1 MLVSRVVLVVAVV
14 PYLVWAQLG
23 GPPDNSATENCEC
36 SPACESGGGCR
47 GRLVAREDCPC
58 CRVCAH
64 QEGDSCSL
72 PSMPCDV
79 EFGLVCSSEG
89 VCKAEF
95 SCTYDGECPSDRFC
109 LGGVCVDP
117 CPILTPCHGSL
128 HGGVCVSKDHRPVCE
143 CPPGTLANSEANVC
157 IPYNGTVTGCEHEG
171 RLYSDGEVRYTGK
184 CQEQCRCGPD
194 GTFSCGPVLCP
205 AGLFLAGQH
214 SQQELCIELRNR
226 PETDECCVVVACANS
241 LARPSLLTAPVFT
254 RPGVS
259 EDEHLDDQQVQQLR
273 GRMVGPEPLP
283 PITEEDYQRRLKQLE
298 EELSK
303 KNEKKKITDVKSIEK
318 SKHLIN
324 NDTAVSDDTRN
335 VTVVEV
341 VTELSIVRQ
350 EENVTSRPEEVEESV
365 PEIVDEV
372 TEAEGLSTMMPMT
385 EDDEQLKDVEEPAV
399 VVEYDD
405 SGDLLHRITIKEHV
419 EVVTQSHLV
428 EDETATLL
436 PHMIQHIEEVSQPQ
450 PVEDE
455 TTTLLPLT
463 LQNAEVSQPYLV
475 EDETTTLLPHT
486 IQHVEVSQP
495 HLVEEETATDPTPL
509 PREEGE
515 DLSLAREG
523 KKVPEDTNVTQM
535 EQPSTESPKAE
546 SKGGSGSLK
555 VVEVTRSSATVLLP
569 SSKGG
574 EVYYKAAE
582 SSEWQREVVEGG
594 QDSLV
599 LRDLL
604 PSTQYA
610 LKWSGVSGGSAKT
623 TFDTP
628 GITPDFQTTT
638 TAPTNAGLP
647 KLLVTAKTHN
657 SVTLAWDD
665 FRARTYEGGYVAEYR
680 KEHGDS
686 STATGTTVEQPWM
699 RKEVPAGELPPK
711 LTVKGLEPN
720 TLYEVRVSIYDDV
733 EEGRLGEATETI
745 NVRTEAGC
753 VHGNSSYPVGEF
765 YNGCEERCMC
775 AASGSV
781 RCFAR
786 CTLPYLRAGSLRG
799 DPQCHEEPDER
810 DECCVLV
817 RCSSDRREAYNQCT
831 NVVCGPN
838 AECISGIMASKDL
851 SLSDVDSDL
860 TLGYC
865 RCLVG
870 FTGDASDLVTGCL
883 PDPSAGHKERSC
895 TFKNSTYGPGDVF
908 YDECEFRCSCNNNS
922 EIECQPRCEFPR
934 ENVSKPESGCKYL
947 PDPEDPCCKL
957 RTCNSTSDAAI
968 DATRNPSLSSDGCT
982 DGNVTYAKNEKFYK
996 GCETQ
1001 CICMGFGDVSCFPR
1015 CPPLKVVSA
1024 TPKRCET
1031 LPDPL
1036 DSCCS
1041 ITVCDEE
1048 TPDVMKANITELEKE
1063 IMKNMTEIEKDMMM
1077 KEMMNMTDAEKM
1089 MMMKGIMN
1097 ITEEKEVM
1105 MKNITDMQEMSS
1117 VMDTLTVEDDTPTT
1131 SVPEDEM
1138 LLQIHFPHNMN
1149 ETNTNEHTHEDGTT
1163 HSHPHEHHKEGTSN
1177 HTHSHQNEE
1186 VLNKTKGQDIIED
1199 QIFQHDIFNGTHNHT
1214 HSHEN
1219 GVTHIHPHEHNM
1231 DNFHDH
1237 SHDMN
1242 NWHNNEHEHED
1253 GVTHSHPL
1261 SHGIDNPHDNSTNI
1275 TQLHEHTHEDGTTHS
1290 HALNHIMN
1298 HSHDNSTNNTH
1309 MNDHTHEDSM
1319 INSDSLDDMNETD
1332 IRELTMNKS
1341 HNHTHMH
1348 EEGVIHI
1355 HPHDQEVGEEHNHT
1369 LDSGMDEVQNNTQTT
1384 EDNVTHS
1391 PHMNDDG
1398 MLDLH
1403 NNTHFGVLKKK
1414 NRAEDLGTHDLNIL
1428 EVMAIN
1434 ATTVM
1439 IKVAVSDSVMNQVH
1453 SSESQHFMIL
1463 YSPDSL
1469 TWSERNISVSDAK
1482 LEKSNE
1488 IILYLNDLQPS
1499 TPYQFRVA
1507 FQDFVSSTSKARLMD
1522 GAAELGKAEL
1532 APSHVGCLPG
1542 MQFMEEIECGR
1553 HCTCQADGQ
1562 AICKPRCP
1570 DVEIPPHFNTS
1581 CMLVPS
1587 PDDPCCTVPDCHF
1600 NSFNHN
1606 ILHKFGDVT
1615 DNPPVEFG
1623 HSALSNT
1630 KQKNTNEHENVLIM
1644 NKPFDRNQEFDNVSS
1659 LNPPDVVDVRSSTE
1673 SHPKHTTVTENSHL
1687 VRNTLIPEDQA
1698 ASDRSWKPFISLND
1712 LLNKHNQLGNI
1723 PQDTSTGVPPRQVE
1737 NSEVSIGMT
1746 KETSP
1751 NLPSNLNQLIT
1762 PQRNSSV
1769 MTVEDQKDIEIND
1782 SSREIP
1788 ASLHSSFGKE
1798 FGSLSDTKDH
1808 ETSHVL
1814 DGNIEDT
1821 SGISFLLPIKN
1832 DTHLPNYVEEDGTP
1846 LSLLTSI
1853 KENEVG
1859 SSPDKDKISHSAAI
1873 GEHQLVLSLSNHS
1886 VDSGNDSIAE
1896 ILASEISPS
1905 SIIILNASDHF
1916 SNEHHRNTDNLSTD
1930 YETTS
1935 YLPIEDREGSLLPNE
1950 HRGSLSVSHEHHAHL
1965 SHENKENS
1973 HVPKDNKENRF
1984 LHNEHILDSDLT
1996 NEHIDNSHVSKE
2008 NRGNT
2013 NQSKERLI
2021 FNLSSIT
2028 EDLSPL
2034 PTSEEPPITPEDVFA
2049 PVINETNI
2057 EGHIKDGTDGVGIDK
2072 SAMCSRN
2079 GRYYKAGEDFYE
2091 GCSHSCLCTE
2101 KLEVHC
2107 AAIECPVTFGLELID
2122 PNCLEWDHDPDYVP
2136 TPPKCCAQVKCIS
2149 SSACQY
2155 MGQTFNNYD
2164 QIPRELTG
2172 CSQVCTCNYGNVTC
2186 HDLCDPVPIAPPP
2199 ELNCEP
2205 QNAVLIT
2212 LPGETCC
2219 RSWQCT
2225 AHSDIAE
2232 VNDTTETTHFDDITN
2247 TPEVSDFSVT
2257 WSTASDDTT
2266 ISTTEITTT
2275 GTEDFTLHDHTYKP
2289 GAPAIFPLPPVSVLS
2304 GKPTSSGFVPIVP
2317 PAAPSFGTGG
2327 ISEPHTTSLDPRTVH
2342 FFFSTPSLYQ
2352 GLPGELL
2359 IRFTSDPTDNSDPS
2373 TWSQEVLVPMGSIIS
2388 QSEWDHILTGLQPS
2402 TEYAMQIVL
2411 TVQGTK
2417 PIASPVF
2424 TYTTS
2429 DEATTPPTTTPLPR
2443 LDINAEL
2450 YASAITKTTAKVSWR
2465 GFNDYEL
2472 QFIDGVQVKYTE
2484 KDKYIPK
2491 FSQLFHRDNNQMDL
2505 RDLQPGHSYTVDL
2518 VFITHENQTTQ
2529 VSNTK
2534 PITFTTLPEED
2545 PYAFE
2550 IEVTAGKVGSQ
2561 TAELF
2566 YSGVPE
2572 PEEKYVSVYRAVYL
2586 REDERVDADT
2596 FKVPKSGLERKIFL
2610 SELKPDVEYQVW
2622 LEAFLSN
2629 GRKKKSNVLTITT
2642 RAGELP
2648 KPERSEVDPSAKDSE
2663 DGEGYY
2669 PALVAVAIIA
2679 ALACLGFLA
2688 LLVILLRKQSHAKA
2702 HINSSRNNGAYDNPS
2717 YKVGDNTYDME
2728 MNGIKGSGNGATH
2741 SEEP

>member
-463 LQNAEVSQPYLV
+463 LQNAEEVSQPYLV

-968 DATRNPSLSSDGCT
+968 DATRTPSLSSDGCT

-1105 MKNITDMQEMSS
+1105 MKNVTDMQEMSS

-1261 SHGIDNPHDNSTNI
+1261 SHGIDNSHDNSTNI

-1332 IRELTMNKS
+1332 IHEHTMNKS

-1522 GAAELGKAEL
+1522 GAAEL
-1532 APSHVGCLPG
+1532 
-1542 MQFMEEIECGR
+1542 
-1553 HCTCQADGQ
+1553 
-1562 AICKPRCP
+1562 
-1570 DVEIPPHFNTS
+1570 
-1581 CMLVPS
+1581 
-1587 PDDPCCTVPDCHF
+1587 
-1600 NSFNHN
+1600 
-1606 ILHKFGDVT
+1606 
-1615 DNPPVEFG
+1615 
-1623 HSALSNT
+1623 
-1630 KQKNTNEHENVLIM
+1630 
-1644 NKPFDRNQEFDNVSS
+1644 
-1659 LNPPDVVDVRSSTE
+1659 
-1673 SHPKHTTVTENSHL
+1673 
-1687 VRNTLIPEDQA
+1687 
-1698 ASDRSWKPFISLND
+1698 
-1712 LLNKHNQLGNI
+1712 
-1723 PQDTSTGVPPRQVE
+1723 
-1737 NSEVSIGMT
+1737 
-1746 KETSP
+1746 
-1751 NLPSNLNQLIT
+1751 
-1762 PQRNSSV
+1762 
-1769 MTVEDQKDIEIND
+1769 
-1782 SSREIP
+1782 
-1788 ASLHSSFGKE
+1788 
-1798 FGSLSDTKDH
+1798 
-1808 ETSHVL
+1808 
-1814 DGNIEDT
+1814 
-1821 SGISFLLPIKN
+1821 
-1832 DTHLPNYVEEDGTP
+1832 
-1846 LSLLTSI
+1846 
-1853 KENEVG
+1853 
-1859 SSPDKDKISHSAAI
+1859 
-1873 GEHQLVLSLSNHS
+1873 
-1886 VDSGNDSIAE
+1886 
-1896 ILASEISPS
+1896 
-1905 SIIILNASDHF
+1905 
-1916 SNEHHRNTDNLSTD
+1916 
-1930 YETTS
+1930 
-1935 YLPIEDREGSLLPNE
+1935 
-1950 HRGSLSVSHEHHAHL
+1950 
-1965 SHENKENS
+1965 
-1973 HVPKDNKENRF
+1973 
-1984 LHNEHILDSDLT
+1984 
-1996 NEHIDNSHVSKE
+1996 
-2008 NRGNT
+2008 
-2013 NQSKERLI
+2013 
-2021 FNLSSIT
+2021 
-2028 EDLSPL
+2028 
-2034 PTSEEPPITPEDVFA
+2034 
-2049 PVINETNI
+2049 
-2057 EGHIKDGTDGVGIDK
+2057 DGTDGVGIDK

>member
-463 LQNAEVSQPYLV
+463 LQNAEEVSQPYLV

-968 DATRNPSLSSDGCT
+968 DATRTPSLSSDGCT

-1105 MKNITDMQEMSS
+1105 MKNVTDMQEMSS

-1261 SHGIDNPHDNSTNI
+1261 SHGIDNSHDNSTNI

-1332 IRELTMNKS
+1332 IHEHTMNKS

-1522 GAAELGKAEL
+1522 GAAEL
-1532 APSHVGCLPG
+1532 
-1542 MQFMEEIECGR
+1542 
-1553 HCTCQADGQ
+1553 
-1562 AICKPRCP
+1562 
-1570 DVEIPPHFNTS
+1570 
-1581 CMLVPS
+1581 
-1587 PDDPCCTVPDCHF
+1587 
-1600 NSFNHN
+1600 
-1606 ILHKFGDVT
+1606 
-1615 DNPPVEFG
+1615 
-1623 HSALSNT
+1623 
-1630 KQKNTNEHENVLIM
+1630 
-1644 NKPFDRNQEFDNVSS
+1644 
-1659 LNPPDVVDVRSSTE
+1659 
-1673 SHPKHTTVTENSHL
+1673 
-1687 VRNTLIPEDQA
+1687 
-1698 ASDRSWKPFISLND
+1698 
-1712 LLNKHNQLGNI
+1712 
-1723 PQDTSTGVPPRQVE
+1723 
-1737 NSEVSIGMT
+1737 
-1746 KETSP
+1746 
-1751 NLPSNLNQLIT
+1751 
-1762 PQRNSSV
+1762 
-1769 MTVEDQKDIEIND
+1769 
-1782 SSREIP
+1782 
-1788 ASLHSSFGKE
+1788 
-1798 FGSLSDTKDH
+1798 
-1808 ETSHVL
+1808 
-1814 DGNIEDT
+1814 
-1821 SGISFLLPIKN
+1821 
-1832 DTHLPNYVEEDGTP
+1832 
-1846 LSLLTSI
+1846 
-1853 KENEVG
+1853 
-1859 SSPDKDKISHSAAI
+1859 
-1873 GEHQLVLSLSNHS
+1873 
-1886 VDSGNDSIAE
+1886 
-1896 ILASEISPS
+1896 
-1905 SIIILNASDHF
+1905 
-1916 SNEHHRNTDNLSTD
+1916 
-1930 YETTS
+1930 
-1935 YLPIEDREGSLLPNE
+1935 
-1950 HRGSLSVSHEHHAHL
+1950 
-1965 SHENKENS
+1965 
-1973 HVPKDNKENRF
+1973 
-1984 LHNEHILDSDLT
+1984 
-1996 NEHIDNSHVSKE
+1996 
-2008 NRGNT
+2008 
-2013 NQSKERLI
+2013 
-2021 FNLSSIT
+2021 
-2028 EDLSPL
+2028 
-2034 PTSEEPPITPEDVFA
+2034 
-2049 PVINETNI
+2049 
-2057 EGHIKDGTDGVGIDK
+2057 DGTDGVGIDK

-2225 AHSDIAE
+2225 AHSDIE

-2289 GAPAIFPLPPVSVLS
+2289 EFEFLGTTERVETTQFPGDSKGAPAIFPLPPVSVLS

>member
-1522 GAAELGKAEL
+1522 GAAEL
-1532 APSHVGCLPG
+1532 
-1542 MQFMEEIECGR
+1542 
-1553 HCTCQADGQ
+1553 
-1562 AICKPRCP
+1562 
-1570 DVEIPPHFNTS
+1570 
-1581 CMLVPS
+1581 
-1587 PDDPCCTVPDCHF
+1587 
-1600 NSFNHN
+1600 
-1606 ILHKFGDVT
+1606 
-1615 DNPPVEFG
+1615 
-1623 HSALSNT
+1623 
-1630 KQKNTNEHENVLIM
+1630 
-1644 NKPFDRNQEFDNVSS
+1644 
-1659 LNPPDVVDVRSSTE
+1659 
-1673 SHPKHTTVTENSHL
+1673 
-1687 VRNTLIPEDQA
+1687 
-1698 ASDRSWKPFISLND
+1698 
-1712 LLNKHNQLGNI
+1712 
-1723 PQDTSTGVPPRQVE
+1723 
-1737 NSEVSIGMT
+1737 
-1746 KETSP
+1746 
-1751 NLPSNLNQLIT
+1751 
-1762 PQRNSSV
+1762 
-1769 MTVEDQKDIEIND
+1769 
-1782 SSREIP
+1782 
-1788 ASLHSSFGKE
+1788 
-1798 FGSLSDTKDH
+1798 
-1808 ETSHVL
+1808 
-1814 DGNIEDT
+1814 
-1821 SGISFLLPIKN
+1821 
-1832 DTHLPNYVEEDGTP
+1832 
-1846 LSLLTSI
+1846 
-1853 KENEVG
+1853 
-1859 SSPDKDKISHSAAI
+1859 
-1873 GEHQLVLSLSNHS
+1873 
-1886 VDSGNDSIAE
+1886 
-1896 ILASEISPS
+1896 
-1905 SIIILNASDHF
+1905 
-1916 SNEHHRNTDNLSTD
+1916 
-1930 YETTS
+1930 
-1935 YLPIEDREGSLLPNE
+1935 
-1950 HRGSLSVSHEHHAHL
+1950 
-1965 SHENKENS
+1965 
-1973 HVPKDNKENRF
+1973 
-1984 LHNEHILDSDLT
+1984 
-1996 NEHIDNSHVSKE
+1996 
-2008 NRGNT
+2008 
-2013 NQSKERLI
+2013 
-2021 FNLSSIT
+2021 
-2028 EDLSPL
+2028 
-2034 PTSEEPPITPEDVFA
+2034 
-2049 PVINETNI
+2049 
-2057 EGHIKDGTDGVGIDK
+2057 DGTDGVGIDK

-2289 GAPAIFPLPPVSVLS
+2289 EFEFLGTTERVETTQFPGDSKGAPAIFPLPPVSVLS